1 MSPITETPVARAA
14 ARTFRI
20 LRQPALARALAA
32 LFILVAVAFAAVLLL
47 IPSPTWPRSWL
58 DVLVFA
64 LAGGFTLYTDRAMAA
79 CRLTVD
85 DRGIRFENRARG
97 GSATQYP
104 RPWSVEWKDID
115 HVVANPTLGI
125 VQLKYKGRIVPIKI
139 LVRQWVA
146 EDAPEP
152 TAKRALFKRADPAQS
167 QLWRELAARG
177 LFEPGRF
184 GAGRNISDF
193 DMAKHPATRAS
204 LIAGVIV
211 LAYGIADLGV
221 HPKPSFLVPSI
232 VIAAFVAAATF
243 MVVYRWRRPYAVPI
257 AVTAVVT
264 LFMGGATLIAAWA
277 ALSHWA

>member
-1 MSPITETPVARAA
+1 MPRRPAVAW
-14 ARTFRI
+14 
-20 LRQPALARALAA
+20 ALAA
-32 LFILVAVAFAAVLLL
+32 LLIVVAIAFSAILVLMPLPQWHRGWTDVLACLIAAVF
-47 IPSPTWPRSWL
+47 
-58 DVLVFA
+58 V
-64 LAGGFTLYTDRAMAA
+64 LYTDRAMAG

-85 DRGIRFENRARG
+85 DRGIRFENRAKG
-97 GSATQYP
+97 GPASQYP

-139 LVRQWVA
+139 LVRQWIA
-146 EDAPEP
+146 EDAPEAK
-152 TAKRALFKRADPAQS
+152 AKRALFKRADPTQS
-167 QLWRELAARG
+167 QLWRELAARR

-184 GAGRNISDF
+184 GAGRNASDF

-221 HPKPSFLVPSI
+221 HPRASFLVPSI

-257 AVTAVVT
+257 AVTAAVT